1 MKKTL
6 IFLSLAA
13 VAFASC
19 NGGFKKGEA
28 GLLYDIHTDKSGPN
42 IKPGDF
48 AIFNIIEKTDAD
60 SVLYNSYDMGNPARL
75 VIPPST
81 NKNDLF
87 AGLTYLSEGDSATI
101 KISFDSIFR
110 KQPRPA
116 TLKGKYVVYN
126 VKIEKVFQKGNLSN
140 EVFQG
145 RIESYF
151 KDQAAVAQKAE
162 PEKIKKYVDSHKLKL
177 TTTSSGLQYIIN
189 KQGSGPNII
198 PGDTAEV
205 FYVARLISGKVLETN
220 NADTAKKNKMFDA
233 RNPYKSFKL
242 PVGQQGVIPAWGEGL
257 QLLNKGSEATLVVP
271 SKLAYGEQGSQQI
284 GPFTP
289 MVFDLEVVNVIH
301 ADPNA
306 PKPVAN
312 PLLQQLTAPKPQA
325 QATKK

>member
-6 IFLSLAA
+6 IILSLAA
-13 VAFASC
+13 IAFASC

-60 SVLYNSYDMGNPARL
+60 SVMYNSYDMGNPARL
-75 VIPPST
+75 VVPPST
-81 NKNDLF
+81 NKNDVF

-116 TLKGKYVVYN
+116 TLKGKYVVYEIK
-126 VKIEKVFQKGNLSN
+126 VEKVFQKGNLSN

-145 RIESYF
+145 RIQSYF
-151 KDQAAVAQKAE
+151 KDQAVVAQKEE
-162 PEKIKKYVDSHKLKL
+162 PVKMKAYIDKNHLKL
-177 TTTSSGLQYIIN
+177 TATPSGLQYVID
-189 KQGSGPNII
+189 KPGSGPNII
-198 PGDTAEV
+198 VGDTAEV
-205 FYVARLISGKVLETN
+205 YYVARLINGKVLETN
-220 NADTAKKNKMFDA
+220 NADTAKKNKLFDA
-233 RNPYKSFKL
+233 RNPYKTFKL
-242 PVGQQGVIPAWGEGL
+242 PVGQNGVIPAWGEGL
-257 QLLNKGSEATLVVP
+257 QLMNKGAIATFVVP

-284 GPFTP
+284 GPYTP
-289 MVFDLEVVNVIH
+289 MVFNIQVLNIIH

-306 PKPVAN
+306 PKPAAN
-312 PLLQQLTAPKPQA
+312 PLLQQLAQPQASAPK
-325 QATKK
+325 KN